1 MYVCVY
7 VYICTHAYGHTC
19 IYIYTH
25 THTHINTHTHTCTL
39 CARARYVRKELQSQS
54 VHPKAYSDD
63 MGHYVRLYL
72 AAEIEVCDL
81 LVHPPGKDFRLVH
94 PCVPWPNDG
103 SQHLPRV
110 AKVKVPVTKQTVC
123 LMRWRLQGGELLD
136 QGPFSALC
144 VCVFCRRS
152 IRILANSKCGYA
164 KSQKP
169 LL

>member
-1 MYVCVY
+1 M
-7 VYICTHAYGHTC
+7 
-19 IYIYTH
+19 
-25 THTHINTHTHTCTL
+25 
-39 CARARYVRKELQSQS
+39 
-54 VHPKAYSDD
+54 HPKAYSDD

-110 AKVKVPVTKQTVC
+110 AKVPVTKQTVC

-144 VCVFCRRS
+144 VCFAEGAFAYLQTLNADMPSLRNLYCR
-152 IRILANSKCGYA
+152 
-164 KSQKP
+164 